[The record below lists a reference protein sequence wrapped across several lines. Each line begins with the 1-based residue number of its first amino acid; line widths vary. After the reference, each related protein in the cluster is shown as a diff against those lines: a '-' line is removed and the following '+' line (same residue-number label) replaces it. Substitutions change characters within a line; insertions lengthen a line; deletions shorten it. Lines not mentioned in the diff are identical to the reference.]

1 MRLAGATLL
10 AASLALPASLG
21 LLSQPNAAQAQAAKK
36 TAGATKALPA
46 QKAVTP
52 KKAYVAKKA
61 VVQKKAAPVAQ
72 PGRDVSPN
80 MPLAERV
87 GIQLDLAWSGNYNG
101 LINGEFI
108 DKSIAAVRAFQRDYK
123 FKETGVLAAPERAL
137 VASLAKAKQEQ
148 VGWRV
153 VDDRA
158 TGAQLGLPTKQAPN
172 TSRASAGTRWSS
184 AQGQVQ
190 IETFRIREPGATL
203 ATVFEQQKKE
213 PANRK
218 LEVNLLRDD
227 YFILSGTQGL
237 KKFYVRAEV
246 RDLEIRGFTV
256 LWDPAT
262 EVIMDPVVVVMSSA
276 FAPYSGSGLA
286 ALI

>member
-10 AASLALPASLG
+10 AASLALPASVG

-46 QKAVTP
+46 QKAVTA
-52 KKAYVAKKA
+52 KKAPVAKKA

-87 GIQLDLAWSGNYNG
+87 GIQFDLAWSGNYNG
-101 LINGEFI
+101 LINGEFN

-123 FKETGVLAAPERAL
+123 FKETGILAPPERTL
-137 VASLAKAKQEQ
+137 LATLSKARQDQ
-148 VGWRV
+148 VVWRM
-153 VDDRA
+153 VDDRV
-158 TGAQLGLPTKQAPN
+158 TGTETGIPTKQAPN
-172 TSRASAGTRWSS
+172 TSRASRGTRWSS

-218 LEVNLLRDD
+218 LEVNLLRDNI
-227 YFILSGTQGL
+227 FILSGTQGL
-237 KKFYVRAEV
+237 KKFYVRG
-246 RDLEIRGFTV
+246 R
-256 LWDPAT
+256 
-262 EVIMDPVVVVMSSA
+262 
-276 FAPYSGSGLA
+276 
-286 ALI
+286 